1 MPQHVRGIG
10 LPDEDPIELW
20 IVDGRISRE
29 PVGDAD
35 TIFDGGWILPGLVDA
50 HCHVGLGPQGGV
62 ELDEAIAQA
71 EAEREVGALLLRD
84 CGSPIDTRSLDDRD
98 DLPRIIR
105 AGRHLARPKR
115 YIPGLPIDI
124 EDESQLPDAVAEQAR
139 RGDGWVKLVGDWIDR
154 GIGDLAPLWSDDVL
168 KAAIDAAHAHGA
180 RVTAH
185 VFGEDALPG
194 LIRSGIDCIEHGT
207 GLTDDIIEL
216 MVEHG
221 TALVPTLIN
230 VENFPGIADAAGKY
244 PVYAAHIRDL
254 YANCYPRLSA
264 AREAGI
270 PIYAGTDA
278 GGMIAH
284 GRIGDE
290 VEALT
295 RIGMTPTD
303 ALGAACWDAR
313 ELARPSRLGRRGFGR
328 PVVLLRR
335 SPLRPRGAAPRGRG
349 RPARAVLLN
358 DRDGRV
364 GQPSMEFGSRRLVG
378 TPLMYVATP
387 LPMEKSGGLTVMRLK
402 KTSSRR
408 TCSFSSNWSTT
419 AL

>member
-1 MPQHVRGIG
+1 VPQHVRGVG
-10 LPDEDPIELW
+10 LPDEEPIELW
-20 IVDGRISRE
+20 IVDGRISRD
-29 PVGDAD
+29 PVSGAE
-35 TIFDGGWILPGLVDA
+35 TAFDGGWILPGLVDA
-50 HCHVGLGPQGGV
+50 HCHVGLGPQGPV

-71 EAEREVGALLLRD
+71 EAERDAGALLLRD

-115 YIPGLPIDI
+115 YIPGLPIDL

-154 GIGDLAPLWSDDVL
+154 GIGDLAPLWSDDIV

-194 LIRSGIDCIEHGT
+194 LIKGGIDCIEHGT
-207 GLTDDIIEL
+207 GLTDDTIAL

-244 PVYAAHIRDL
+244 PTYAAHMRDL
-254 YANCYPRLSA
+254 YANAYRRLA
-264 AREAGI
+264 AAHDAGLR
-270 PIYAGTDA
+270 IYAGTDA

-284 GRIGDE
+284 GRVADE
-290 VEALT
+290 VEALKG
-295 RIGMTPTD
+295 IGMSATE
-303 ALGAACWDAR
+303 ALGAACWNAR
-313 ELARPSRLGRRGFGR
+313 SW
-328 PVVLLRR
+328 LRR
-335 SPLRPRGAAPRGRG
+335 PGLDDGASADLLCYKDDPRQGP
-349 RPARAVLLN
+349 AVLNRPDLVIL
-358 DRDGRV
+358 R
-364 GQPSMEFGSRRLVG
+364 GQVF
-378 TPLMYVATP
+378 
-387 LPMEKSGGLTVMRLK
+387 
-402 KTSSRR
+402 
-408 TCSFSSNWSTT
+408 
-419 AL
+419 